1 MSRGGRE
8 CADWVEAAWRRGARF
23 DAWTELFN
31 AEAWRA
37 AADEVGMD
45 PQAVAQTSYATDY
58 VMPWTHISAG
68 VSQRFLAL
76 ERRRASEGVTTPDCT
91 FGKCTG
97 CGVCQAVGS
106 DNQLAAPRVVAAQR
120 PDLRGEASAAE
131 LLSGAAEGRASLACG
146 EEAGASLTGEKEV
159 RCG

>member
-8 CADWVEAAWRRGARF
+8 CADWVEAAWRHGARF

-31 AEAWRA
+31 AEAWQQA
-37 AADEVGMD
+37 ACEVGID
-45 PQAVAQTSYATDY
+45 PQAVAQTTYPAGY

-76 ERRRASEGVTTPDCT
+76 ERRRADEGVTTPDCT

-97 CGVCQAVGS
+97 CGVCQAVGA
-106 DNQLAAPRVVAAQR
+106 DNQLAAPRVANGGAA
-120 PDLRGEASAAE
+120 GEAAAA
-131 LLSGAAEGRASLACG
+131 GAASGELAAAADG
-146 EEAGASLTGEKEV
+146 AAGAAGGEDSCPAPEGKEAHH
-159 RCG
+159 G